1 MALPADPRIP
11 ATRFP
16 EKVARFVE
24 DAAPKPM
31 KLMAARGMVP
41 MPPVVQVCVLHN
53 FAHDADDELARTALE
68 TVKKMPR
75 GTVHQVT
82 GERLLAPVL
91 HWLALTFADDATLVR
106 LVVQNAQTDDETL
119 VKLAKGADE
128 ALCDLLAQNE
138 TRILQSPA
146 LVEALYF
153 NRRLRAS
160 TCDRM
165 IDLCVRNNVDLSKI
179 PGHEEIV
186 AAIQGIVLPSSAAE
200 AAAQDAAFR
209 EVAEAAAAAAEGPV
223 AEVDPDAG
231 GLDEDDEPAP
241 PVEEER
247 KSSAGRIRDMNIA
260 QRVRLANLG
269 SASERMILIQ
279 DTNKI
284 VARAVI
290 RSPALSDQEAM
301 TYAKNKA
308 LSDEVILYISKQKRW
323 TRHYQMRL
331 NLISHPKCPI
341 GDALTYLRVLRAA
354 DLRAV
359 ARSKNVSP
367 TVAKAAK
374 DLIKAR
380 LK

>member
-1 MALPADPRIP
+1 
-11 ATRFP
+11 
-16 EKVARFVE
+16 
-24 DAAPKPM
+24 
-31 KLMAARGMVP
+31 
-41 MPPVVQVCVLHN
+41 
-53 FAHDADDELARTALE
+53 
-68 TVKKMPR
+68 
-75 GTVHQVT
+75 
-82 GERLLAPVL
+82 VL
-91 HWLALTFADDATLVR
+91 HWLALTFASDATLVR

-119 VKLAKGADE
+119 VKLAKTADE

-138 TRILQSPA
+138 TRILQSAA

-165 IDLCVRNNVDLSKI
+165 IDLCVRNNVDLSNI

-186 AAIQGIVLPSSAAE
+186 AAIQGIVLPGSAAE
-200 AAAQDAAFR
+200 ADAQDAAFR
-209 EVAEAAAAAAEGPV
+209 EVAEATDSG
-223 AEVDPDAG
+223 EVDPDAG
-231 GLDEDDEPAP
+231 GLDDDDEPAAEP
-241 PVEEER
+241 EPEER

-284 VARAVI
+284 VTRAVI

-331 NLISHPKCPI
+331 NLLSHPKCPI
-341 GDALTYLRVLRAA
+341 GSAMSYLNMLRAG

-359 ARSKNVSP
+359 ARSKSVSP